1 MPTKA
6 VLRVPATT
14 ANLGPGFDCVGMAL
28 DIYDTV
34 TLELGADPLDDTG
47 LPGQHLAL
55 IRLAARRCYES
66 AGLTVPPLKAACDHV
81 IPIGRGM
88 GSSAAAIVAGVAG
101 ANALAGSPLTPAAVA
116 ELAAQI
122 EGHPD
127 NSTPCFYGGL
137 HVCVLEDGRLTDVA
151 VPLPAGLEAVLFI
164 PDFPMNTHE
173 TRKLLPQSLS
183 RGDVVFQVG
192 RAAVLV
198 AALATGATGALRFA
212 TQDKLHQP
220 ARGAVFSAMFP
231 LFDAALEAGAAC
243 AFLSGGGPTV
253 LALAANDAPA
263 IGAAFSAAAK
273 RLGVNGEVRITRPA
287 SRGTEILE
295 LA

>member
-1 MPTKA
+1 MP
-6 VLRVPATT
+6 RP
-14 ANLGPGFDCVGMAL
+14 
-28 DIYDTV
+28 
-34 TLELGADPLDDTG
+34 
-47 LPGQHLAL
+47 
-55 IRLAARRCYES
+55 
-66 AGLTVPPLKAACDHV
+66 
-81 IPIGRGM
+81 
-88 GSSAAAIVAGVAG
+88 
-101 ANALAGSPLTPAAVA
+101 ANAHFLNTSVRSARAQATAGGAGPNALPGSPLPPAAVA

-137 HVCVLEDGRLTDVA
+137 HVCVLDDDGKLTDVP
-151 VPLPAGLEAVLFI
+151 VPLPSGLDAVLFI

-220 ARGAVFSAMFP
+220 ARGAVFTAMFP
-231 LFDAALEAGAAC
+231 LFDAALAAGAAC

-253 LALAANDAPA
+253 LALATGGASA
-263 IGAAFSAAAK
+263 IGRAFGEAAK
-273 RLGVNGEVRITRPA
+273 RLGVNGEVRIAHP
-287 SRGTEILE
+287 SPRGTEVLE
-295 LA
+295 LS